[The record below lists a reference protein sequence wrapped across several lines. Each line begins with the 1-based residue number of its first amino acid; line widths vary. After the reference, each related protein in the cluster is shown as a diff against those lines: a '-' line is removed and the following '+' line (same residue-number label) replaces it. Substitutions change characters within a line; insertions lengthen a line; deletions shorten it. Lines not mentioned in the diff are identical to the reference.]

1 MAKIGNIVRVT
12 ELRNKILF
20 TLAMLL
26 VYRLGVS
33 LRVPGVDAQAVSQL
47 REASKSQG
55 ALGFLNLF
63 SGGAFGSFSIFAITG
78 TSEPRAEIMLLM

>member
-1 MAKIGNIVRVT
+1 MAKIGNIFKVA

-26 VYRLGVS
+26 IYRLGVS

-47 REASKSQG
+47 REASKSLG
-55 ALGFLNLF
+55 ALGFLILF
-63 SGGAFGSFSIFAITG
+63 SGGAFGSFSI
-78 TSEPRAEIMLLM
+78 